1 MYGKNFHCITNTAY
15 TAGTSLVLTMT
26 NTSNVGNKDHFDFV
40 VNKCLSNV
48 VTGAPVQVYITG
60 INGQG
65 AIPVYTKFGQI
76 YPLFS
81 DLLANEY
88 RRGVLHGDY
97 VSDGTTS
104 YVILNDVPRC
114 NCANVTGG
122 SAPVAA
128 AAAATPTAQ
137 EKAYGNI
144 SKID

>member
-26 NTSNVGNKDHFDFV
+26 NTSNVGNKDHFNFV

-60 INGQG
+60 INGQV
-65 AIPVYTKFGQI
+65 AIPVYTKVGQI

-122 SAPVAA
+122 SAPVAV
-128 AAAATPTAQ
+128 AAATATDSTPVTPA
-137 EKAYGNI
+137 
-144 SKID
+144 S

>member
-1 MYGKNFHCITNTAY
+1 MYKNLHCISNAVY

-26 NTSNVGNKDHFDFV
+26 NTSNISNKSHFDFV
-40 VNKCLSNV
+40 VNRCLSNV

-65 AIPVYTKFGQI
+65 AIPVYTKFGQL

-88 RRGVLHGDY
+88 RKGVLHGDY

-114 NCANVTGG
+114 NFANVTGG
-122 SAPVAA
+122 GSVT
-128 AAAATPTAQ
+128 ATTDNGA
-137 EKAYGNI
+137 
-144 SKID
+144 